1 MYFIQLRSLWTCLW
15 APGQYFNLPDRSHQL
30 SQRDFKLNMIKTQ
43 LMIFPSETWS
53 SVFHISVEG
62 KVMHTQKS
70 PLTCYFSSH
79 PFLTPLRA
87 EFTWPPRY
95 LCSPF
100 PIFFAI
106 LVQVTLLSHPN
117 SCPLSSLR
125 CTQSSLWDCV
135 ITDHPSHPVQWLSA
149 LLRICQVLSLPLQ
162 AWCGSAS
169 IAPLILAAVHSLPFT
184 PTSPHQGPA
193 PGQLD
198 VQFALVKILL
208 NSTPV
213 YMWSVF

>member
-1 MYFIQLRSLWTCLW
+1 MLTPFVISTYFIQLRSLWTWLW

-79 PFLTPLRA
+79 PFLTPLWPV
-87 EFTWPPRY
+87 FTWPPRH

-100 PIFFAI
+100 PIFFATSTI
-106 LVQVTLLSHPN
+106 LVQVRLLFRPD
-117 SCPLSSLR
+117 SCPVSSLH
-125 CTQSSLWDCV
+125 CTQSRLVGCV
-135 ITDHPSHPVQWLSA
+135 TTEHPLKPCSVAVWSA
-149 LLRICQVLSLPLQ
+149 QYMP
-162 AWCGSAS
+162 
-169 IAPLILAAVHSLPFT
+169 
-184 PTSPHQGPA
+184 SP
-193 PGQLD
+193 
-198 VQFALVKILL
+198 
-208 NSTPV
+208 
-213 YMWSVF
+213 